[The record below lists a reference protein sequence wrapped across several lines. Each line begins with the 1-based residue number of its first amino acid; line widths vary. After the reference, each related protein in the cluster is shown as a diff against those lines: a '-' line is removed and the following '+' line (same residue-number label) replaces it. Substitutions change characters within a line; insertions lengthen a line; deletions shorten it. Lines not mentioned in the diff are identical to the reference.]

1 MYISLIF
8 LIMDMLVHLTDRSSL
23 RVQECQTNT
32 HTHTHTKTRHFP
44 SHNSFRCQLLL

>member
-32 HTHTHTKTRHFP
+32 HTKTRHFP
-44 SHNSFRCQLLL
+44 SHNSFRCQLLLSNE